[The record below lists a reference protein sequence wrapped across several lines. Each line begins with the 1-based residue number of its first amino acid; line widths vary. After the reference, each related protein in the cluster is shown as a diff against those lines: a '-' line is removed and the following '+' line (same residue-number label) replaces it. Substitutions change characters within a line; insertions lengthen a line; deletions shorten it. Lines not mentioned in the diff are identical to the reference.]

1 MAPPAG
7 EDNSRACSG
16 RLFTYS
22 LVKFG
27 RAMRP
32 IHCGEVST
40 PHMYASFLGSL
51 HSSLCE
57 VAETLPS
64 YRQDAVQAPRVR
76 CVRSDV

>member
-1 MAPPAG
+1 
-7 EDNSRACSG
+7 
-16 RLFTYS
+16 
-22 LVKFG
+22 V
-27 RAMRP
+27 
-32 IHCGEVST
+32 
-40 PHMYASFLGSL
+40 YASFLGSL